1 MSPRLLSP
9 IVLILLLAF
18 AFALRV
24 YELDAIPLGFHG
36 DEALTALDAMW
47 ILEEGWIGPYVY
59 PSGLGQPTGPLYF
72 VAIVFWLLE
81 PSVFSVR
88 LAMALIGVSAVLF
101 TYLAAR
107 EMTSVRIALIAAFLF
122 AVMRWHLHLSRTGLM
137 LGAWP
142 AVFAATLWLLF
153 SARRTQRTTL
163 YAAAGLM
170 AGLGVYSYN
179 AYILTFPVLATVFV
193 ADAFFESRAPR
204 NTLVFWALAL
214 LASIPM
220 LVFIAQYPDAY
231 FYHHQVA
238 SLSGS
243 EPWQT
248 AGWGSRL
255 GLLGERASD
264 WLVGLFF
271 GGRPD
276 GDDGTAS
283 LFHPPVGPFVSVCA
297 AAGLA
302 MAPHV
307 LSRAAAAVLF
317 ASILIFPFG
326 GILTTGD
333 GIFRRSFALA
343 PILCIAAAISL
354 DWLWSRRGKIGP
366 ALVGALLTASTCFNV
381 FGYFL
386 LDQESPDVWNA
397 FAVEFRE
404 AAEVMATMPK
414 DARVYFY
421 SSRWSVDYPP
431 RLFLAPHVEAYDRSE
446 EFGSG
451 NRDIEV
457 PATFFFLDRYLD
469 RIDEIE
475 KRFPDGE
482 RNVARYDGRE
492 VLRLYHVE

>member
-9 IVLILLLAF
+9 ILLILLLAF
-18 AFALRV
+18 ACALRV
-24 YELDAIPLGFHG
+24 YELDTIPLGFHG

-72 VAIVFWLLE
+72 VALVFSLLE

-88 LAMALIGVSAVLF
+88 LAMALIGVAAVLF
-101 TYLAAR
+101 TYLAVR
-107 EMTSVRIALIAAFLF
+107 EMASARIALIAAFLF
-122 AVMRWHLHLSRTGLM
+122 AVLRWHLHLSRTGLM

-142 AVFAATLWLLF
+142 AVFVATLWLLF
-153 SARRTQRTTL
+153 IARRTRRTSL
-163 YAAAGLM
+163 YAAAGLV
-170 AGLGVYSYN
+170 AGLGIYSYN
-179 AYILTFPVLATVFV
+179 AYILTFPVLATVFL
-193 ADAFFESRAPR
+193 ADALSEPRAAR
-204 NTLVFWALAL
+204 NAVSFWAAAG

-220 LVFIAQYPDAY
+220 IVFIAQYPDAY

-243 EPWQT
+243 EAWQS
-248 AGWGSRL
+248 AGWGGRL
-255 GLLGERASD
+255 GLLGGRASD
-264 WLVGLFF
+264 WLVGMFV

-276 GDDGTAS
+276 GDDGTGA
-283 LFHPPVGPFVSVCA
+283 LFHPPVGPVVAAAA

-302 MAPHV
+302 LAPRV
-307 LSRAAAAVLF
+307 LSRAAVALLF
-317 ASILIFPFG
+317 ASVLIFPLG

-343 PILCIAAAISL
+343 PILCFAAAIAL
-354 DWLWSRRGKIGP
+354 DWLWSRRSKLGP
-366 ALVGALLTASTCFNV
+366 AVVGALLTASTCFNV

-386 LDQESPDVWNA
+386 LDQESPAVWNA

-421 SSRWSVDYPP
+421 SSRWSVDYSP
-431 RLFLAPHVEAYDRSE
+431 RLFLAPQVEAYDRSD

-451 NRDIEV
+451 DQDIEV
-457 PATFFFLDRYLD
+457 PATFFFLDRYID
-469 RIDEIE
+469 RVGEIE
-475 KRFPDGE
+475 KKFPRGE
-482 RNVARYDGRE
+482 RNAALFEGRE
-492 VLRLYHVE
+492 IFTLYHAD